1 MKSVLF
7 SPASMELHLPLF
19 IVLIRYLTLPER
31 SVYFVN
37 SYLFLSVERKVS
49 IFIFFFNKISLNG
62 IAFNV
67 SIYFNNN

>member
-19 IVLIRYLTLPER
+19 IALIRYLNLPER

-37 SYLFLSVERKVS
+37 SYLFLCVERKVS
-49 IFIFFFNKISLNG
+49 IFIFFFNKTLLNG